1 MKKTLLILVGTLL
14 MSLSSFAQKYAFV
27 DTEYILSNIPEYK
40 DAQDDLD
47 KTSVTWQKEIEK
59 KFGEIDKMYK
69 SFQSE
74 SALLPEEMKKKRE
87 DEIVKA

>member
-40 DAQDDLD
+40 DQN
-47 KTSVTWQKEIEK
+47 
-59 KFGEIDKMYK
+59 
-69 SFQSE
+69 
-74 SALLPEEMKKKRE
+74 
-87 DEIVKA
+87 